1 MTALTCVFH
10 TQQKKQL
17 RVKYLKYL
25 CNDGLIETISCASRH
40 KSLDS
45 IDAST
50 LTLYVHATEH
60 KQREKRERGV
70 EEEQYFFIANRN
82 LDALCSRAVGP
93 VGKYNMANVL
103 NHPSTPL
110 KREINLKLKLVR
122 ER

>member
-50 LTLYVHATEH
+50 LTLYIQATEH
-60 KQREKRERGV
+60 KQRGKRERSV
-70 EEEQYFFIANRN
+70 EEEKSFHRKPKFG
-82 LDALCSRAVGP
+82 CAVLSGRR
-93 VGKYNMANVL
+93 
-103 NHPSTPL
+103 PSG
-110 KREINLKLKLVR
+110 EI
-122 ER
+122 